1 MRELHAC
8 FQCWANYPKLPSS
21 HKNVFFCLFPQLNV
35 WALLCEMNAELD
47 TRRLFSHFSALHW
60 KSSFSGL
67 GLHAWFVISKIVLKP
82 ILGQCSTCKS
92 VMWKL
97 KASRTHVLR
106 IDTLTS
112 VGSTYTYDRRSRC
125 HFKDLDKIIQL
136 LFFFFIWQEEIR
148 CNFCQSRS
156 TYIHVETVWSSVLIM
171 YITQQK
177 IITAPFVV
185 EDALTCHSMEKREDK

>member
-136 LFFFFIWQEEIR
+136 FFFFLFDKKKSGAI
-148 CNFCQSRS
+148 
-156 TYIHVETVWSSVLIM
+156 SVKVDQLI
-171 YITQQK
+171 YTLKLSDLQFSLCISLNK
-177 IITAPFVV
+177 
-185 EDALTCHSMEKREDK
+185 K